1 MQENEVEELEQT
13 TMAIFI
19 TGKEDPLHP
28 PKDIKIVIEGTEVLN
43 ELPSV
48 ATAFAMVFGII
59 FTLNLKYP
67 KRLQFT
73 FEFVQKV
80 LMELDGKKMTPKV
93 TRLTTQLYSTE

>member
-1 MQENEVEELEQT
+1 MQENEAEELEQT

-28 PKDIKIVIEGTEVLN
+28 PKDIKIVIEETEVLN
-43 ELPSV
+43 ELPSF
-48 ATAFAMVFGII
+48 ATAFAMVFGLIY
-59 FTLNLKYP
+59 TLNIKYQ

-93 TRLTTQLYSTE
+93 NRLSTQLYSTE

>member
-1 MQENEVEELEQT
+1 MQDNEVEELERT

-28 PKDIKIVIEGTEVLN
+28 PKDIKIVVEGKEVLN

-48 ATAFAMVFGII
+48 AGLIY
-59 FTLNLKYP
+59 TLNLKYP

-80 LMELDGKKMTPKV
+80 LMELDGIKMTPKV
-93 TRLTTQLYSTE
+93 TRLTTQLYRD